1 MKTYLTVEE
10 AREEL
15 RQKASIR
22 FNEILE
28 EKGLDKNTLDQLE
41 ISELASKKTHLRRL
55 KNSQS
60 FTGQNAIRF
69 EEGINYLVKEA
80 FEDRPRKI
88 VGFAFSII
96 ELIDENIN
104 FINLKLKEVEHS
116 KITNTINGIINEIQ
130 DPNLRTK
137 LDEEFSQLK
146 EQSKRI
152 EDILTQEDSRKSS
165 FAEQI
170 ELRKSEVDLLGQK
183 SEVYLRFLNR
193 ESIASIIGSILLLLM
208 GLSLL
213 VMMFLQK
220 EPIQIVQSA
229 FLLILGYFFGHSK
242 NKQ

>member
-15 RQKASIR
+15 RHKALIR
-22 FNEILE
+22 FNEILA
-28 EKGLDKNTLDQLE
+28 EKGLDKNTLDKLD
-41 ISELASKKTHLRRL
+41 ISELSSKKTHLKRL
-55 KNSQS
+55 RNSQT
-60 FTGQNAIRF
+60 FLGEHAIRF
-69 EEGINYLVKEA
+69 EEGLNYLVQEP
-80 FEDRPRKI
+80 FEDRPRRI
-88 VGFAFSII
+88 VGFAFSIL
-96 ELIDENIN
+96 ELINENIN
-104 FINLKLKEVEHS
+104 FINLKLKEEEHV
-116 KITNTINGIINEIQ
+116 KITNSINGIINEIQ

-137 LDEEFSQLK
+137 LDEEFNHLK

-152 EDILTQEDSRKSS
+152 EDILTQEDSRKTS

-170 ELRKSEVDLLGQK
+170 ELRKSEVDILGQK